1 MSCDAFQLGQPL
13 EDVNYESAQEA
24 DVPVTVEVAGPPESS
39 QQLEPEI
46 LDCAAELPI
55 YTRHLLLSE
64 PSDEIDNGENPSNFL
79 DIKEIRTNNNQ
90 GMMAL
95 DPVDQKTKR
104 SSGEWTNA
112 GDGKA
117 DGGSLSECSK
127 RSRLFQDPQP
137 EVTDGGE
144 TLRDRSS
151 VPERKQPEDVPELL
165 CTLESSRE
173 MGDCIKNRP
182 EKPPSDPSEEE
193 TPEAVGLLHK
203 EEVVT
208 DGICS
213 STANKTSKVRKT
225 KGPEGMVQKESS
237 LDVDEDIYRD
247 EEEIEQEKIRKG
259 IAAFEKGTTDDLKLG
274 VGPEVDILEYCQREW
289 RGKTSVAKIM
299 KEGYEQVSHCFNSIR
314 RVRGDNYCALR
325 ATLFQCLS
333 QMTALPQWMAD
344 DDLTQL
350 PETLIKKYEWI
361 KLWKFWH
368 SYGSTKTW
376 VRMKESLELLKK
388 KWSDLSEIQISDKKQ
403 AACDEIFQNEEEY
416 CLYEAVKFLML
427 KTAIDLF
434 NASEDGREVP
444 VFSWLLFARNTS
456 NNPCEF
462 MKNHLNHVGHT
473 GGLEQVEMFLLGYTL
488 RHTIKVYRLYKYGTD
503 EFITHYPN
511 DQADWPVVTLI
522 TEDDR
527 HYNVPVRVCEET
539 SV

>member
-1 MSCDAFQLGQPL
+1 MRGGHCGSKP
-13 EDVNYESAQEA
+13 EA
-24 DVPVTVEVAGPPESS
+24 DVPVTVDVADPPESS

-46 LDCAAELPI
+46 LNCAVLPSF
-55 YTRHLLLSE
+55 YTRGDTSLTE
-64 PSDEIDNGENPSNFL
+64 ASDTTDNGEKPSDFL
-79 DIKEIRTNNNQ
+79 DVGEIGTNQNQ

-95 DPVDQKTKR
+95 DPVDQNTKQ
-104 SSGEWTNA
+104 SSGEWRNIK
-112 GDGKA
+112 DGKA
-117 DGGSLSECSK
+117 AVGCQSECSK
-127 RSRLFQDPQP
+127 RSRLLQDPKP
-137 EVTDGGE
+137 EETDGGE
-144 TLRDRSS
+144 SVRDRSS
-151 VPERKQPEDVPELL
+151 VPEREQPEDVPQPLHIFKH
-165 CTLESSRE
+165 SRE
-173 MGDCIKNRP
+173 MGDCIKNKP
-182 EKPPSDPSEEE
+182 EKPPSDGSREEPPDVVE
-193 TPEAVGLLHK
+193 LLHK
-203 EEVVT
+203 DEVVT

-213 STANKTSKVRKT
+213 STANKTLEAMKT
-225 KGPEGMVQKESS
+225 KRQEGVVQKGLS
-237 LDVDEDIYRD
+237 LDVDEDLYRD
-247 EEEIEQEKIRKG
+247 EEEIEKEKIEKG
-259 IAAFEKGTTDDLKLG
+259 IAAIDKGTTEDLKLG

-299 KEGYEQVSHCFNSIR
+299 KEGYEQVSRCFNSIR

-333 QMTALPQWMAD
+333 QMTTLPQWMAD

-350 PETLIKKYEWI
+350 PEKLVKKYEWI
-361 KLWKFWH
+361 KLWRFWH

-376 VRMKESLELLKK
+376 VRLKESLEMLKK
-388 KWSDLSEIQISDKKQ
+388 KWSELSEIQVSDQKQ
-403 AACDEIFQNEEEY
+403 AACDEIFQKEEEY

-434 NASEDGREVP
+434 SASENGTEVP

-462 MKNHLNHVGHT
+462 LKNHLNHVGHS
-473 GGLEQVEMFLLGYTL
+473 GGLEQVEMFLLGYAL
-488 RHTIKVYRLYKYGTD
+488 QHTIKVYRLYKYGTD

-511 DQADWPVVTLI
+511 DQAGWPVVTLI